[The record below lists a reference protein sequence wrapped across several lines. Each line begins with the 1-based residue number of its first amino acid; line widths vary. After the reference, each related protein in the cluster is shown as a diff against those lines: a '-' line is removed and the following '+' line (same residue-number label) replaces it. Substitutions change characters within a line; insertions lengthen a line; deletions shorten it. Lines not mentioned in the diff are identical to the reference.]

1 MDYTSN
7 GCNGISNIE
16 DFYKNK
22 NNQQK
27 TINTLP
33 FVENNNAYI
42 NTISRNECALGS
54 LNPTLF
60 LNSNKNEPNEVE
72 DEDTGSQTNL
82 YEPTSEKP
90 KEKPEKK
97 LEKQFIFKIKKVSKL
112 AGRRSLNKHI
122 QVLVKHGKSAKDNI
136 TTKVKTYFINRA
148 TKYVNQLY
156 KLYRRKKGKKEIILL
171 QKIEP
176 KFSQA
181 YTKEENQNFLNKKM
195 KDIFSMKVS
204 KKCSHY
210 NEDYNLHQINK
221 LYKEEQDAKEVIKI
235 MNSTVKDLYLEYIN
249 ETKKI
254 EGFNLDED
262 VKKIEEKYKDND
274 ENYAQKYR
282 KIAIELIDILNAKGR
297 GSQKSDKK

>member
-7 GCNGISNIE
+7 GCNGISKTE

-42 NTISRNECALGS
+42 NTISRNEGALGS

-60 LNSNKNEPNEVE
+60 LEVE

-82 YEPTSEKP
+82 YELTSEKP

-181 YTKEENQNFLNKKM
+181 YTKEENKNFLNKKM

-210 NEDYNLHQINK
+210 NEDYNMHQINK

-274 ENYAQKYR
+274 ENYAQKFR

-297 GSQKSDKK
+297 ARSKIR

>member
-1 MDYTSN
+1 MKLTSN
-7 GCNGISNIE
+7 GFNGISKVEDYNINNQE
-16 DFYKNK
+16 KFINTFQCVERNNTYEINAIYKNK
-22 NNQQK
+22 GD
-27 TINTLP
+27 
-33 FVENNNAYI
+33 
-42 NTISRNECALGS
+42 LGN

-60 LNSNKNEPNEVE
+60 LSSGEGENSGVG
-72 DEDTGSQTNL
+72 DEETGSQTNL

-90 KEKPEKK
+90 KEKPKNKK
-97 LEKQFIFKIKKVSKL
+97 ENKLIFKIKKVSKL

-136 TTKVKTYFINRA
+136 TTKVKTCFINRA
-148 TKYVNQLY
+148 TKYTNQLY
-156 KLYRRKKGKKEIILL
+156 KLYRQKKGKKEIILL

-210 NEDYNLHQINK
+210 NEDYNMHQINK

-262 VKKIEEKYKDND
+262 VQKIEEKYKDND

>member
-1 MDYTSN
+1 MDFTSN

-42 NTISRNECALGS
+42 NTISRNEGALGS

-60 LNSNKNEPNEVE
+60 TNEVE

-148 TKYVNQLY
+148 TKYTNQLY
-156 KLYRRKKGKKEIILL
+156 KLYRQKKGKKEIILL

-181 YTKEENQNFLNKKM
+181 YTKEENQNFLNKK
-195 KDIFSMKVS
+195 
-204 KKCSHY
+204 
-210 NEDYNLHQINK
+210 NERY
-221 LYKEEQDAKEVIKI
+221 
-235 MNSTVKDLYLEYIN
+235 
-249 ETKKI
+249 
-254 EGFNLDED
+254 FLDESF
-262 VKKIEEKYKDND
+262 KKMFS
-274 ENYAQKYR
+274 
-282 KIAIELIDILNAKGR
+282 L
-297 GSQKSDKK
+297 

>member
-1 MDYTSN
+1 MDFTSN

-42 NTISRNECALGS
+42 NTISRNEGGS

-60 LNSNKNEPNEVE
+60 LYSNETNEVE

-82 YEPTSEKP
+82 YELTSEKP

-210 NEDYNLHQINK
+210 NEDYNMHQINK

-235 MNSTVKDLYLEYIN
+235 MNSTVKDLYLEFIN
-249 ETKKI
+249 ENQKI

-297 GSQKSDKK
+297 ARSKIR